1 MFRFVIVSF
10 GAHAAIAAGTVLFSA
25 LASSAAQPSFQPEGA
40 LLGETMAVDLEN
52 GELAQAGLAG
62 APGETGDDHAP
73 APEAPAAPVT
83 ERAEGSAKAAPP
95 ASAPRAAGARPAG
108 ATSTPHAAGGGGEQ
122 GEGDRNDAGLFGAV
136 GDRAAADLATAFVR
150 GFPQV
155 ASVDPA
161 WAQVPFGPL
170 ARAVIELQLSEEGR
184 IESHR
189 VIAAPAPLDR
199 ALARTVGL
207 IKGRKFTSRGA
218 KTKLVLECVVS
229 SDTVHD
235 GLHGEVFAVG
245 ASFVGKTGNAF
256 FALASGRRVD
266 IDVSLGR

>member
-1 MFRFVIVSF
+1 MFRFVLVSF
-10 GAHAAIAAGTVLFSA
+10 GAHAAIVAGAVLLGAVAGAANDPTFD
-25 LASSAAQPSFQPEGA
+25 PEGA
-40 LLGETMAVDLEN
+40 LLGETMAVDLEE
-52 GELAQAGLAG
+52 GELAQAGLEG
-62 APGETGDDHAP
+62 APGETGEAHAP
-73 APEAPAAPVT
+73 APEAQPVKAPEKAEGPGKSAPPPPAA
-83 ERAEGSAKAAPP
+83 RPP
-95 ASAPRAAGARPAG
+95 S
-108 ATSTPHAAGGGGEQ
+108 GGGGEQ
-122 GEGDRNDAGLFGAV
+122 GGGQSVNAGLFGAV

-161 WAQVPFGPL
+161 WGHVPFGAL
-170 ARAVIELQLSEEGR
+170 ASAVIELQLTEEGK

-189 VIAAPAPLDR
+189 VLSAPAPLDR
-199 ALARTVGL
+199 ALERTVGL
-207 IKGRKFTSRGA
+207 LKGRKFTSRGA
-218 KTKLVLECVVS
+218 KTKLVLRCVVS

-266 IDVSLGR
+266 VDVSLGR